1 MNVLFITD
9 RPTDNMKNTKSFC
22 YVRKTFAA
30 DLLIY
35 VATVAT
41 IVVSYTL
48 QNKNRAR

>member
-1 MNVLFITD
+1 M
-9 RPTDNMKNTKSFC
+9 
-22 YVRKTFAA
+22 RKTFAA

-35 VATVAT
+35 VAT